1 MPPLAAPSLV
11 RNPERL
17 PAHRRPGRIK
27 ASDQGDRRRCVR
39 PDRVAATGSPRSK
52 SSLTLPLPRIAT
64 SPTRLC

>member
-27 ASDQGDRRRCVR
+27 ASDQGDRRKVR
-39 PDRVAATGSPRSK
+39 PSGPRCCD
-52 SSLTLPLPRIAT
+52 RIAEIEKLADAAAPPHCDIPDT
-64 SPTRLC
+64 IV